1 MQHIGVYYRVS
12 TDRQD
17 LASQKTAFQDW
28 LKTLSPMQQPLS
40 VSEFKDHGLSGK
52 NSQRK
57 AYQALLKAA
66 FEQRI
71 DTIVVYRLDRLSRN
85 ATDAI
90 QTLLTLDQAGVGFI
104 SITQPVLN
112 LGLDNPFRRTM
123 LAAFSEI
130 AEIERDTIV
139 SRVRSGL
146 AAAKKR
152 GVQLGRPRRFSP
164 AQQKEVRRL
173 HATGMSFA
181 KIALQLGM
189 SRGAAHS
196 LATGPSLVDT
206 SEPGPPDPLPEP
218 MGESGLSHVPKP
230 S

>member
-1 MQHIGVYYRVS
+1 MKHLGVYYRVS

-17 LASQKTAFQDW
+17 LASQKSAFQAW
-28 LKTLSPMQQPLS
+28 LATLPEPKKPLS
-40 VSEFKDHGLSGK
+40 IQEFKDHGISGK
-52 NSQRK
+52 TTQRK

-66 FEQRI
+66 FEQKI

-85 ATDAI
+85 ATEAI
-90 QTLLTLDQAGVGFI
+90 QTLLILDQAGVGFI

-130 AEIERDTIV
+130 AEIERETIV

-152 GVQLGRPRRFSP
+152 GVTLGRPRQYTEEQQQLVREKR
-164 AQQKEVRRL
+164 AQGLSYEQ
-173 HATGMSFA
+173 
-181 KIALQLGM
+181 IAQELGM
-189 SRGAAHS
+189 SRGTAHS
-196 LATGPSLVDT
+196 LGRETLI
-206 SEPGPPDPLPEP
+206 
-218 MGESGLSHVPKP
+218 ESKDES
-230 S
+230 